1 MDGIDGISQ
10 LLGPLRGLD
19 PPARG
24 SEVLLD
30 FDEEQAQI
38 VNQVASRGFPF
49 LLAFFFAS
57 LSFTPLP
64 PAEALLCR
72 FSTASMPC
80 EWREWNEWREWRYSM
95 PHPALLCRS
104 VQF

>member
-49 LLAFFFAS
+49 LLAFFFAFPFFY
-57 LSFTPLP
+57 SF
-64 PAEALLCR
+64 ASSG
-72 FSTASMPC
+72 STSMPFF
-80 EWREWNEWREWRYSM
+80 YGFY
-95 PHPALLCRS
+95 A
-104 VQF
+104 V